1 MISFLL
7 YAAIMF
13 GSLLA
18 LLCLIAG
25 IVGFVSGIIHSIR
38 LLYVRQDCLHRLWIL
53 PRAGWR
59 VVQRQAGTIHHQD
72 AIHP

>member
-1 MISFLL
+1 MAENFMEALTMISFLL

-25 IVGFVSGIIHSIR
+25 IAGFISGLIHSIR
-38 LLYVRQDCLHRLWIL
+38 HDL
-53 PRAGWR
+53 
-59 VVQRQAGTIHHQD
+59 
-72 AIHP
+72 